1 MTKKV
6 SLVLLLVGL
15 MLVGIVG
22 SASADVLTGKGKIV
36 AHGRGFIYV
45 QGTLKNFA
53 LSGKGTLIYSD
64 RGRVDVPIINGEGTI
79 ETLPNGTIRITD
91 FDGTF
96 RLQDADQVTV
106 NFVGHDIH
114 MAAKGK
120 GFMIL
125 RGSGHYRVAGQGGHW
140 TTSDARIDFDG

>member
-6 SLVLLLVGL
+6 SLVLVLVGL

-22 SASADVLTGKGKIV
+22 SVSADVLRGKGTVV
-36 AHGRGFIYV
+36 AHGRGFVYV
-45 QGTLKNFA
+45 EADLRTFA

-64 RGRVDVPIINGEGTI
+64 RGEKDTPIINGEGTV
-79 ETLPNGTIRITD
+79 ERLPNGTVRITD

-96 RLQDADQVTV
+96 RLHNADDVTI
-106 NFVGHDIH
+106 NFIGYDIDLL
-114 MAAKGK
+114 ARGK

-125 RGSGHYRVAGQGGHW
+125 RGSGTYRVGGHGGTW
-140 TTSDARIDFDG
+140 TATDTRVDFEE